1 MIDSSP
7 SSSAESSFR
16 ELDQAFLQTQTRIW
30 IGEVLN
36 TRFDEDNLN
45 ISDLL
50 QDGEIL
56 FEVSKAVW
64 NLLLTK
70 CMELRHLKHKYG
82 PFGSKTSSGRYKPYS
97 NVDSFLKT
105 CKILGL
111 SGIDL
116 FSPSDVVE
124 KRDVRKV
131 CICIRALS
139 KKARSKHLSVPDFDV
154 VICSSV
160 AMPTDMVGVIR
171 KSLESP
177 QCSTL
182 SSSSS
187 FISRNTPL
195 KKPEKK
201 KYYAPYDRNGDYSSS
216 EESDEAESRY
226 MGEYSFSSVNSDIES
241 SPEAQNVLELDT
253 QKKEE
258 GRKSKNATAV
268 EDSPCIGIGENNYI
282 SDYLAFSDLM
292 VLHATD
298 DGGSINNPVIPDG
311 GNNIF
316 DFFLNVDSQG
326 LVQSGSHKKLS
337 DDEEMEVSSTTSM
350 SSVLGRL
357 LNLEFD
363 EHFDEDD
370 SSSAIVCS
378 SSSKESKV
386 EKQYKQ
392 DPFVLSEYKKTDTCQ
407 DASTE
412 YLFLSEEKIELSG
425 LGFLEG
431 GSCRTEISNPEN
443 GDFCLEN
450 RDMVISDV
458 TSEYFEFACKGNPV
472 EESGESNEQVENM
485 NIQDYSIQDSHLV
498 FSNDTSFCGYI
509 PENVN
514 QDKTKDDPFI
524 LTQSITD
531 RTKDEN
537 PPQPNTNRNRRPL
550 LKTVFKGT
558 AIAGALLLFL
568 HIRKSNGNK
577 NEHET
582 KHQFPKHSK
591 SKPSSIE
598 QQQKTRTRNGIYPSQ
613 KLKL

>member
-30 IGEVLN
+30 LGEVLN
-36 TRFDEDNLN
+36 TRFDEDNLS

-56 FEVSKAVW
+56 FEVSKTVW

-82 PFGSKTSSGRYKPYS
+82 PFSSKTSSGRYKPYS

-182 SSSSS
+182 SNSSS

-195 KKPEKK
+195 KKPKQK

-241 SPEAQNVLELDT
+241 SPEAQNVLELDA

-258 GRKSKNATAV
+258 GRKSKNATAD
-268 EDSPCIGIGENNYI
+268 EDSFGGDSPCISIGENNYI

-298 DGGSINNPVIPDG
+298 DGGSVNNPVIPDG
-311 GNNIF
+311 GSNIF

-350 SSVLGRL
+350 TSVLGRL
-357 LNLEFD
+357 LNLEYD

-386 EKQYKQ
+386 EKHCKK

-412 YLFLSEEKIELSG
+412 YL
-425 LGFLEG
+425 FLEG

-450 RDMVISDV
+450 RDVVISDA
-458 TSEYFEFACKGNPV
+458 TSEYFEFSSKGNPV
-472 EESGESNEQVENM
+472 EESGESNEQVENK
-485 NIQDYSIQDSHLV
+485 NIQDYRIQDSHLV
-498 FSNDTSFCGYI
+498 FSNDTSFCGSI
-509 PENVN
+509 SETGI
-514 QDKTKDDPFI
+514 QDKTEDDPFI
-524 LTQSITD
+524 LTQSISD
-531 RTKDEN
+531 RTEDEN
-537 PPQPNTNRNRRPL
+537 PTQPNTNRNRRPL

-582 KHQFPKHSK
+582 KHQFPKHTK
-591 SKPSSIE
+591 SNPSSIE
-598 QQQKTRTRNGIYPSQ
+598 QKQKTRVRNGIYPSQ
-613 KLKL
+613 NIKL